1 MEARGDVMENRTT
14 EDTDLT
20 TRLSGAV
27 AVITGG
33 AQGIGKATALR
44 LASEGAAVAI
54 IDRKAEEARA
64 LAEELV
70 AGGRNAIA
78 IGCNVT
84 DRGEVSSALRSV
96 VEAFGRLTVLVNNAG
111 IIQLAPFIE
120 MTDTMWGEVLNVNL
134 TGMFIVGQEA
144 ARHMCKQGSGRII
157 NMASASAHVA
167 HSGQAAYAVSKAGI
181 EALTRIM
188 AFELAP
194 FGIIVNAVAPGTIE
208 TSFSG
213 GSLSKEAA
221 AERIRRIPVGRFGAP
236 GEVASVIAFLAS
248 NDAAYVTGT
257 VISIDGGLITAG
269 IRSS

>member
-1 MEARGDVMENRTT
+1 MAGPPQYAWPGKVRESAILDRKADDAR
-14 EDTDLT
+14 
-20 TRLSGAV
+20 AV
-27 AVITGG
+27 VEELVA
-33 AQGIGKATALR
+33 
-44 LASEGAAVAI
+44 EGRAAVAI
-54 IDRKAEEARA
+54 
-64 LAEELV
+64 
-70 AGGRNAIA
+70 
-78 IGCNVT
+78 GCDVT
-84 DRGEVSSALRSV
+84 DRSQVSAALRSV

-111 IIQLAPFIE
+111 IIQLAPFVE

-134 TGMFIVGQEA
+134 TGMFIVAQEA
-144 ARHMCKQGSGRII
+144 VRHMSTHGSGRII

-194 FGIIVNAVAPGTIE
+194 LGIIVNAVAPGTIE

-213 GSLSKEAA
+213 ASLSEEAA
-221 AERIRRIPVGRFGAP
+221 AKRIRRIPVGRFGTP
-236 GEVASVIAFLAS
+236 SEVASVIAFLAS
-248 NDAAYVTGT
+248 SDAAYVTGT

>member
-1 MEARGDVMENRTT
+1 MEAHDDVMEDRTKA
-14 EDTDLT
+14 TDLT
-20 TRLSGAV
+20 ERLAGEV

-33 AQGIGKATALR
+33 AQGIGRATAVR
-44 LASEGAAVAI
+44 LASEGSAVAI
-54 IDRKAEEARA
+54 LDRKAEEAQA
-64 LAEELV
+64 VAAELV
-70 AGGRNAIA
+70 ADGRNAIA

-84 DRGEVSSALRSV
+84 DRSEVSSALNSV
-96 VEAFGRLTVLVNNAG
+96 VEAFGRITVVVNNAG

-120 MTDTMWGEVLNVNL
+120 MTDTMWSEVLNVNL
-134 TGMFIVGQEA
+134 TGMFIVAQEA
-144 ARHMCKQGSGRII
+144 ARRMRNQGSGRII

-213 GSLSKEAA
+213 GSLSPAAA
-221 AERIRRIPVGRFGAP
+221 AERIRRIPAGRFGTP
-236 GEVASVIAFLAS
+236 TEVASVIAFLAS

-257 VISIDGGLITAG
+257 VVSIDGGLITAG

>member
-1 MEARGDVMENRTT
+1 MEPRGDVIGNRTVS
-14 EDTDLT
+14 DTDLT
-20 TRLSGAV
+20 TRLSGEV

-33 AQGIGKATALR
+33 AQGIGRATAVR

-54 IDRKAEEARA
+54 LDRKAEEADA
-64 LAEELV
+64 VAEALV
-70 AGGRNAIA
+70 AEGRTAIA

-84 DRGEVSSALRSV
+84 DRGQVTAAIRSV
-96 VEAFGRLTVLVNNAG
+96 VEAFGRLTVVVNNAG
-111 IIQLAPFIE
+111 IIQLAPFVD

-134 TGMFIVGQEA
+134 TGMFIVAQEA
-144 ARHMCKQGSGRII
+144 ARQMCKQGSGRII

-181 EALTRIM
+181 EALTRTM

-221 AERIRRIPVGRFGAP
+221 AARIQRIPVGRFGTP
-236 GEVASVIAFLAS
+236 SEVASVIAFLAS
-248 NDAAYVTGT
+248 SDAAYVTGT

>member
-1 MEARGDVMENRTT
+1 MEARGEVMDKHTI

-20 TRLSGAV
+20 RRLAGEV

-33 AQGIGKATALR
+33 AQGIGRATAVR

-54 IDRKAEEARA
+54 LDRKVEEAQA
-64 LAEELV
+64 VAEELV
-70 AGGRNAIA
+70 AEGRNAIA

-84 DRGEVSSALRSV
+84 DRDEVSSALRSV
-96 VEAFGRLTVLVNNAG
+96 VAAFGRVTVLVNNAG

-120 MTDTMWGEVLNVNL
+120 MTDVMWGEVLNVNL
-134 TGMFIVGQEA
+134 TGMFIVAQEA
-144 ARHMCKQGSGRII
+144 ARHMREQGSGRII

-213 GSLSKEAA
+213 GSLSTEAA
-221 AERIRRIPVGRFGAP
+221 AARIRRIPAGRFGTP
-236 GEVASVIAFLAS
+236 SEVASVIAFLAS
-248 NDAAYVTGT
+248 NDAAYVSGT